1 MESGNTVF
9 QWLPCPVVFIC
20 TAHDDRRDIMT
31 GTAMF
36 VSEKEPLLTV
46 SVATGHLTDQ
56 LITASGQFLVAV
68 AAIGQ
73 TRLAIQLGSTRGEK
87 MDKYTRF
94 SIDTLPQDAGNGLI
108 PKAVSSWMKCK
119 VESSDTIKGYRVV
132 TGRVVENGDLSRPPL
147 VWHNDAFWNLISAPE
162 SGT

>member
-1 MESGNTVF
+1 M
-9 QWLPCPVVFIC
+9 
-20 TAHDDRRDIMT
+20 
-31 GTAMF
+31 
-36 VSEKEPLLTV
+36 

-56 LITASGQFLVAV
+56 LITASGQFIVAV

-94 SIDTLPQDAGNGLI
+94 SIGTLSQEAGNGLI
-108 PKAVSSWMKCK
+108 PKEVSSWMKCE

-132 TGRVVENGDLSRPPL
+132 TGRVVESGDLSRPPL
-147 VWHNDAFWNLISAPE
+147 VWYNDAFWNLISAPE
-162 SGT
+162 LET

>member
-1 MESGNTVF
+1 MEPDNVVF

-56 LITASGQFLVAV
+56 LITASGQFVVAV
-68 AAIGQ
+68 AATNQ
-73 TRLAIQLGSTRGEK
+73 TRLAIQLGSTKGDK
-87 MDKYTRF
+87 VDKYNRF
-94 SIDTLPQDAGNGLI
+94 SIDTLPQEAGDDLV
-108 PKAVSSWMKCK
+108 PKGVSAWMKCK
-119 VESSDTIKGYRVV
+119 VESSYTIKGYRVV
-132 TGRVVENGDLSRPPL
+132 TGRVVESSDLSHPPL
-147 VWHNDAFWNLISAPE
+147 IWHRDTFFSI
-162 SGT
+162 